1 MRFIDFIRE
10 RARYYDCP
18 VCSRNLEGCELEL
31 LSQIRDRYT
40 IQVTCAAC
48 QVQFQV
54 VLVIQ
59 SEDPD
64 RADERILPR
73 SLMRGPGQVGPE
85 TDFDLKR
92 TVGRGHQGR
101 SKARR
106 SAAAIEPD
114 ELLDVHLRLRDWDGG
129 VSDLFQN
136 GSAEPG

>member
-31 LSQIRDRYT
+31 LSQIRDRHT
-40 IQVTCAAC
+40 IQVTCAGC

-54 VLVIQ
+54 VLVVQ

-64 RADERILPR
+64 RVDEPILPR
-73 SLMRGPGQVGPE
+73 SLIRGPSQLGPE
-85 TDFDLKR
+85 ANFDPNR
-92 TVGRGHQGR
+92 PAGRGHQAR
-101 SKARR
+101 SEARR

-136 GSAEPG
+136 GSADPG